1 MSHIRKI
8 AAHRILFDGKVL
20 KMFVVEVIDGKV
32 SDFRQLQG
40 EEAYT
45 EWLGGDI
52 ELKKN
57 DDGDLLAYHNGIRLT

>member
-40 EEAYT
+40 
-45 EWLGGDI
+45 
-52 ELKKN
+52 
-57 DDGDLLAYHNGIRLT
+57 